1 VNYNEQEKYP
11 RSAVDTVEDL
21 GDVVGFYTQ
30 CVSVVL
36 GDGRIVRQ
44 GAYPGETH
52 CDPTFKDAW
61 AQLLNAQWNQVQSV
75 KLFFRP

>member
-1 VNYNEQEKYP
+1 M
-11 RSAVDTVEDL
+11 DTVKDL

-30 CVSVVL
+30 CVSVIL
-36 GDGRIVRQ
+36 GDGRIIRQ

-61 AQLLNAQWNQVQSV
+61 AQLLNAQWNQVEFLKNNKSH
-75 KLFFRP
+75 LNTG